1 MILEF
6 KMVDTTDIEKKSLEA
21 HVELCAERYRFLE
34 EKLGTLDATLGSVKA
49 DVVSVK
55 DMMQK
60 VVNQRNNQLIN
71 WGIGIIAVMGS
82 VIGYLVVNFVLK

>member
-1 MILEF
+1 
-6 KMVDTTDIEKKSLEA
+6 MVDTTDIEKKSLEA

-34 EKLGTLDATLGSVKA
+34 EKLENVESTLVTVKG
-49 DVVSVK
+49 DVMSVK

-60 VVNQRNNQLIN
+60 IVNQRNNQLIN
-71 WGIGIIAVMGS
+71 WGIGIIAVLGS